1 MKNLQQLSKNIIP
14 SLCSFLLI
22 ANALNVFIKSTFPLI
37 ANNHDLIANLSSLR
51 FDLKLIIQEAI
62 AYGLFVFGI
71 ALLGRARIIWV
82 LCIINLLAI
91 LLFSNFF
98 LANMHIH
105 DNLLTIISLVVLLFC
120 YQVFDQQFYIYYS
133 FGLAI
138 AFLIQALFYGT
149 VGSFILRS
157 EFHGIKTIHD
167 ALYFCIE
174 TYSTVGYGDI
184 YPLTKPA
191 KYFVISMII
200 TGIIIFTAGLT
211 LGGLVVSS
219 KVKKLLFNINKGK
232 ISMEHHVVLIGY
244 GITAKILAERY
255 IKDDTQFIVLDSSAN
270 MDTEREILKERGK
283 LLISPHTGSNAI
295 LERARVNEAQLVII
309 NFERDPD
316 TILSI
321 MNVAEFLKD
330 TPKRPQII
338 ARIYFEENIERAK
351 MVGADVVIAPHVLV
365 ADHIEALRQKL

>member
-1 MKNLQQLSKNIIP
+1 MRNFQQLLKSVIP
-14 SLCSFLLI
+14 SLCAFLLI
-22 ANALNVFIKSTFPLI
+22 ANALNVFIKSSLPLI
-37 ANNHDLIANLSSLR
+37 ANNHDLMANLSNLR

-71 ALLGRARIIWV
+71 SLFGRSRIIWV
-82 LCIINLLAI
+82 LCILNLLAI

-98 LANMHIH
+98 LANIHMH
-105 DNLLTIISLVVLLFC
+105 DNILTIISLIVLLFC
-120 YQVFDQQFYIYYS
+120 YKVFDQQFYIYYS

-138 AFLIQALFYGT
+138 AFLIQAIFYGT

-184 YPLTKPA
+184 YPLTQTA

-232 ISMEHHVVLIGY
+232 ISMENHVVLIGY
-244 GITAKILAERY
+244 GITAKILVERY
-255 IKDDTQFIVLDSSAN
+255 VKDETPFIVLDSSDN
-270 MDTEREILKERGK
+270 MDTEREILKERGR
-283 LLISPHTGSNAI
+283 LLISPHTGSNAV
-295 LERARVNEAQLVII
+295 LERARINEAQLVVI

-316 TILSI
+316 TILAI
-321 MNVAEFLKD
+321 MNVAEFLKKY
-330 TPKRPQII
+330 PKRPQII

-351 MVGADVVIAPHVLV
+351 TIGADVVIAPHVLV
-365 ADHIEALRQKL
+365 AEHIESLRQQL